1 MRYLVKDI
9 GDTNKPTTTAKR
21 IRDFLGEDARSTGEV
36 ATALGITPEQAG
48 WSIGVMFR
56 AGILVREPGPLGH
69 YLYKVTRTVYERPI
83 YTKEERVARKRDYD
97 KNRRPKRPA
106 RSPRDWNQ
114 YLADLAEQRKATAE
128 KNAAAALARKD
139 QRAADRIL
147 REAARK
153 AARMEEQAARRA
165 ESRVVADG
173 RAESPMP
180 MVASVEATAT
190 KAEQP
195 RETVEEWMI
204 RTNQKPEVLP
214 LGAVSKP
221 LLHVS
226 NGHRAL
232 NEASWRDRQ
241 VRMVS
246 HG

>member
-1 MRYLVKDI
+1 METFVSTTKI
-9 GDTNKPTTTAKR
+9 TTAKR
-21 IRDFLGEDARSTGEV
+21 IRDFLGEDARTTGEV

-69 YLYKVTRTVYERPI
+69 FTYKVTRSVYERPV

-97 KNRRPKRPA
+97 KNRRPKRPD
-106 RSPRDWNQ
+106 RSPRNWEQ

-139 QRAADRIL
+139 KRAADRIL

-153 AARMEEQAARRA
+153 AARMQEQAARRTA
-165 ESRVVADG
+165 PRVVAEA
-173 RAESPMP
+173 RAESPKP
-180 MVASVEATAT
+180 AVEVVESPPPA
-190 KAEQP
+190 KAQQP
-195 RETVEEWMI
+195 CETVEEWMI

-214 LGAVSKP
+214 PGAVSKP
-221 LLHVS
+221 LLHVT